1 MRLQKDGGGMVFL
14 WNENEEVWK
23 ELEFARF

>member
-14 WNENEEVWK
+14 WNENGEVWK
-23 ELEFARF
+23 ELDFARF